1 MNLVRVIDPVDASK
15 LLVGKIVGL
24 ADAKEVL
31 PALHY
36 MIDSLGSP
44 LGRGR

>member
-1 MNLVRVIDPVDASK
+1 MDLVRVIDPVDTSQ

-31 PALHY
+31 PALDH
-36 MIDSLGSP
+36 MIDTLGSP
-44 LGRGR
+44 LGRDR